1 VLRLVGCDE
10 WVWAPPR
17 KELFFIPKNDD
28 TVFNRQKRR
37 TVTRSLGTRI
47 LLQNETD
54 NNSAKIIQKF
64 TVRPG
69 GGAVAPSPP
78 KYATGLH
85 CSQLASTVVTKN
97 DLPPEKQS
105 HKS

>member
-1 VLRLVGCDE
+1 VMKGYGPLQERNYFLSPKMMTQFLTG
-10 WVWAPPR
+10 R
-17 KELFFIPKNDD
+17 KDGQSLEALGHAFYCEMKLTT
-28 TVFNRQKRR
+28 TVQKLSKSS
-37 TVTRSLGTRI
+37 RSD
-47 LLQNETD
+47 Q
-54 NNSAKIIQKF
+54 
-64 TVRPG
+64 G